1 MVVSAAWRRPTG
13 GGRCRLLAAVLLGA
27 VVVMAAHGG
36 PLGAS
41 AQEEKLGGT
50 DAAVQF
56 GAAPP
61 SPAPPSPSYPPSPA
75 PPSPSYPPS
84 PAPPSPSYPPSPAPP
99 SPSYPPSPAPPSPSY
114 PPSPAPPS
122 PAAHR
127 PGAAHLLP
135 VSAERKPCF
144 KVFAWRK
151 TLLYVQSEDRFTYN
165 EAQEFCSDRGVFM
178 VGYDDPVKR
187 LPLADLCYKNGNGCW
202 VGGQVGDTCPYID
215 PKGNGASYPEKC
227 ERRHYAVC
235 WGDLDKQ
242 RNNPAIW
249 DNNCPKN
256 NKSQDSKKRDK
267 NYD

>member
-36 PLGAS
+36 PLGAA
-41 AQEEKLGGT
+41 AQEEELGGT
-50 DAAVQF
+50 DAVVQF
-56 GAAPP
+56 DARHVAVDKEHDKKSPEQSP
-61 SPAPPSPSYPPSPA
+61 SPRRRSPSPSPEP
-75 PPSPSYPPS
+75 
-84 PAPPSPSYPPSPAPP
+84 
-99 SPSYPPSPAPPSPSY
+99 
-114 PPSPAPPS
+114 
-122 PAAHR
+122 
-127 PGAAHLLP
+127 
-135 VSAERKPCF
+135 ERKPCF

-165 EAQEFCSDRGVFM
+165 EAQKFCSDKGVFM